1 MEQRI
6 GSIIPPTAAAGL
18 DPAHIPGLVPPRP
31 AEGDERDAAVPE
43 QATDAE
49 QADEAPPEDA
59 APERVTSERVT
70 SEGKGSDAEGSEG
83 SEESAPEDPG
93 KPGSAVDD
101 GPVFEASDRRGAIVA
116 DAEGIIFRL
125 DEEEARFGWD
135 EIGAVEIGTPRFG
148 RRFGVTVYVSS
159 QRWFE
164 NDVEASSRAELKE
177 WAAELDAVLDAR
189 FEDSDA

>member
-31 AEGDERDAAVPE
+31 AEGDETDAAVPE

-49 QADEAPPEDA
+49 QAEEAPPKDA
-59 APERVTSERVT
+59 APERVTSE
-70 SEGKGSDAEGSEG
+70 GKGPDAEG
-83 SEESAPEDPG
+83 SAPEDPG
-93 KPGSAVDD
+93 KEGSAGDD

-116 DAEGIIFRL
+116 DAEGITFRL

-164 NDVEASSRAELKE
+164 NDVEASSKAELKQ